1 MPFENGNRF
10 LPCKLEIEMVL
21 LINSLTWLLNTSFT
35 DGPLRKRRRIDTE
48 AEQST
53 ECLLPALSGEQV
65 DACKLSQCLLLD
77 RHTTVVRWWSY
88 LSAV

>member
-1 MPFENGNRF
+1 MPFENGTRF
-10 LPCKLEIEMVL
+10 LPYKLEIEMVL
-21 LINSLTWLLNTSFT
+21 LISLTWLSNASFT

-53 ECLLPALSGEQV
+53 GCLLPALSGEQA

-77 RHTTVVRWWSY
+77 TFTAVVRWWSY